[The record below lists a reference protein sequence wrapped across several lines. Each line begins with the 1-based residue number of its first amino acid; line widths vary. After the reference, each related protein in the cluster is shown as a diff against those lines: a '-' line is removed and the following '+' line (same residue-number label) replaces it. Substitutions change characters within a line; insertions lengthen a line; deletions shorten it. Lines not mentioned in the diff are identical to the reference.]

1 MKHSMNLF
9 KMLSHYMSFHVVA
22 LVSIVG
28 TTETDIFMK
37 ERVWSWHV
45 STGFTV
51 LYKKGHIGR
60 LRLATMNTIRNF

>member
-28 TTETDIFMK
+28 TTETDVFMK
-37 ERVWSWHV
+37 ERVWSWHMSAV
-45 STGFTV
+45 FTV